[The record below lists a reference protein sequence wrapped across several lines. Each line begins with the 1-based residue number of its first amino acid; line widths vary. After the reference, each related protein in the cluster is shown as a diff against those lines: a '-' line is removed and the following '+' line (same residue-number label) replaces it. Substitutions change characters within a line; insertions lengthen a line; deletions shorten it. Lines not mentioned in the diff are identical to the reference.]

1 MNFSECG
8 KSPTEVKGN
17 TNRINHFDGALL
29 NNRSMLM
36 IALLRSPNVV
46 NVGVWQQN
54 PLTTD

>member
-1 MNFSECG
+1 MNFSERE

-17 TNRINHFDGALL
+17 VNRSDHFGVSHL

-46 NVGVWQQN
+46 NVKVWEQN
-54 PLTTD
+54 PLTTE